1 MNDSEK
7 DTLRI
12 ETGEEKQ
19 ASERPSET
27 ERQRERDRVSAYSH
41 HDGHITGKI
50 KHKSSKSDSKF

>member
-12 ETGEEKQ
+12 ETGEEKR

-27 ERQRERDRVSAYSH
+27 ERQRER
-41 HDGHITGKI
+41 
-50 KHKSSKSDSKF
+50 